1 MKTELTGIRKTFGET
16 DALKGIDLEI
26 GEGEFVAI
34 VGPSG
39 CGKTTLLRLI
49 AGFETPTAGEI
60 RMGGRTVAGSA
71 IAIPPEKRDLGMV
84 FQSFALWPHMTVS
97 EQVAFPLRHHR
108 FIDSALKQDVAG
120 RVRQM
125 LSMVGL
131 AQYGSRMPSEL
142 SGGQKQRVA
151 IARALAPNPSLLL
164 MDEPL
169 SSLDARLRL
178 ELRNEIQTIHRQ
190 TGTSIVYVTHD
201 QDEALAMAD
210 RIVVMKGGRI
220 EQAGTPEEIY
230 ARPETPFVAT
240 FIGKANLIPG
250 DWRGDNFHPFGSQ
263 EIAWAVPGIAPAIR
277 ETGLC
282 PLRPEQLSF
291 GTGEGIRG
299 TVKNVLY
306 QGREI
311 HYTIDVGKQTLDLVT
326 GLAGRLSAGDP
337 VVLQYRPIPVGSS
350 QAMNEVEYR

>member
-1 MKTELTGIRKTFGET
+1 MKTELIGIRKTFGET
-16 DALKGIDLEI
+16 EALKGIDLEI

-49 AGFETPTAGEI
+49 AGFETPSSGEI
-60 RMGGRTVAGSA
+60 RMDGRPVAGSGFTL
-71 IAIPPEKRDLGMV
+71 PPEKRDLGMV
-84 FQSFALWPHMTVS
+84 FQSFALWPHMAVS

-108 FIDSALKQDVAG
+108 FIDPSLKQDPDV

-131 AQYGSRMPSEL
+131 EKYGGRMPAEL

-169 SSLDARLRL
+169 SSLDARLRI

-190 TGTSIVYVTHD
+190 TGTSVVYVTHD
-201 QDEALAMAD
+201 QGEALAMAD
-210 RIVVMKGGRI
+210 RIVVMNGGRI
-220 EQAGTPEEIY
+220 EQAGSPEEIY
-230 ARPETPFVAT
+230 EKPKTPFVAD

-250 DWRGDNFHPFGSQ
+250 DWKDGRFHPFGSP
-263 EIAWAVPGIAPAIR
+263 EVVWHVPDVAPAFQDI
-277 ETGLC
+277 GLC
-282 PLRPEQLSF
+282 PLRPEQLTF

-299 TVKNVLY
+299 TVRNVLY

-311 HYTIDVGKQTLDLVT
+311 HYAVDVGQHTVNLVT
-326 GLAGRLSAGDP
+326 GLTGRLSVGEP
-337 VVLQYRPIPVGSS
+337 VVLQYRETALGSS
-350 QAMNEVEYR
+350 AAIETMEFW

>member
-1 MKTELTGIRKTFGET
+1 MKTELAGIRKTFGET
-16 DALKGIDLEI
+16 DALNGVDLEI

-49 AGFETPTAGEI
+49 AGFETPSAGEI
-60 RMGGRTVAGSA
+60 KMGGRTVAGA
-71 IAIPPEKRDLGMV
+71 GIAVPPEKRDLGMV

-108 FIDSALKQDVAG
+108 FIDPALKRESAG

-210 RIVVMKGGRI
+210 RIVVMNGGKI

-230 ARPETPFVAT
+230 SRPDTPFVAT

-250 DWRGDNFHPFGSQ
+250 DWRDGRFHPFGSP
-263 EIAWAVPGIAPAIR
+263 ELAWTVHDVADSFH
-277 ETGLC
+277 ESGLC
-282 PLRPEQLSF
+282 PLRPEQLAF

-299 TVKNVLY
+299 TVRNVLY

-311 HYTIDVGKQTLDLVT
+311 HYSIDVGKQTVDLVT
-326 GLAGRLSAGDP
+326 GLGGRLRVGDP
-337 VVLQYRPIPVGSS
+337 VVLQYRSTPAHSS
-350 QAMNEVEYR
+350 SAKAEMEYW